1 MHLPEPILVFDIGGT
16 KVAAAV
22 LAPDFTISQRREI
35 ATLAMEG
42 PERVA
47 VRIVALGREVL
58 AAYAAGSGVQARRVG
73 IASAGQFDRQTGVV
87 SYATFHLP
95 GSAFRSANVCA
106 VGWKC
111 RSPSTTT

>member
-58 AAYAAGSGVQARRVG
+58 AAYAAGSGVQALPVAECRHAAW
-73 IASAGQFDRQTGVV
+73 ASPA
-87 SYATFHLP
+87 P
-95 GSAFRSANVCA
+95 GS
-106 VGWKC
+106 
-111 RSPSTTT
+111 STGRRAW